1 MTNRMPASEW
11 ASLLRGDA
19 AIAADAL
26 AELDALLVQAR
37 SRNSDGLSKAEGAE
51 SLRRR
56 LDVDDTL
63 SLAAVKVKRM
73 RGAQQ

>member
-1 MTNRMPASEW
+1 MSTSIP
-11 ASLLRGDA
+11 
-19 AIAADAL
+19 ADAL

-37 SRNSDGLSKAEGAE
+37 SRNSEGRYKAEGSE

-73 RGAQQ
+73 RGAKS